1 MSDPAKI
8 ELVFGMTQ
16 LSLRDVLA
24 IHQLMFDRLMVDEE
38 LFALELAELLEDAAN
53 RYLDLSEEIS
63 ARYRCR
69 KLLRG
74 MRPPPND
81 EAAEG

>member
-1 MSDPAKI
+1 MRDSANM
-8 ELVFGMTQ
+8 ELVFDMAQ

-24 IHQLMFDRLMVDEE
+24 IHQMMFDRLMVDEE

-63 ARYRCR
+63 ARYRW
-69 KLLRG
+69 KKGLSAPTGLSNEQEVG
-74 MRPPPND
+74 
-81 EAAEG
+81 G